1 LDSEIVTLD
10 EIRENEYNLNI
21 SRYVATTELSEV
33 DLVAELRKLRELEA
47 QRSQAEQEMNEYL
60 GR

>member
-1 LDSEIVTLD
+1 MTLD